1 MTVPAKKSTA
11 KKATAKKATAKKAT
25 AKKATA
31 KKATAKKAT
40 AKKATAKKATAKKA
54 TAKKAT
60 AKKATAKKASQEGHC
75 SSFVSA
81 RKNAFASGRDAIQSR
96 THPGRARPVGRS
108 HRHRLTSG
116 RFPASPGRSSGS
128 HPW

>member
-1 MTVPAKKSTA
+1 MKDVISETRW
-11 KKATAKKATAKKAT
+11 ATAERGANHDGE
-25 AKKATA
+25 
-31 KKATAKKAT
+31 
-40 AKKATAKKATAKKA
+40 
-54 TAKKAT
+54 
-60 AKKATAKKASQEGHC
+60 EGNGEEGNGEEGNGEEGNGEEGNGEEGNGEEGNGEEGNGEEGNGEEGNS

-81 RKNAFASGRDAIQSR
+81 RKDACASGRNAIQSR

-116 RFPASPGRSSGS
+116 RFPASRGRSSGS